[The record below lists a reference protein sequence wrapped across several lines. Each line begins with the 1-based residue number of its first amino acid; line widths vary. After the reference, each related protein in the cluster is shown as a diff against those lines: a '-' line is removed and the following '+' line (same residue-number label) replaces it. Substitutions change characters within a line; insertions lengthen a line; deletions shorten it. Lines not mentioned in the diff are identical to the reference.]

1 MPGEKVMST
10 MLPAGDFFNDAEDP
24 LSVHVFFNKL
34 PNTTATTARDPS
46 EYRRPPTRA

>member
-24 LSVHVFFNKL
+24 LSVQEFWKE
-34 PNTTATTARDPS
+34 ATFVLTSSNASAQALRLTV
-46 EYRRPPTRA
+46 EN